1 MLILVAIE
9 IHQDNVLNDIAM
21 RENNELEKNMKSD
34 RNYVFTE
41 RAHFMCPNMHFGI
54 MAKIESNYDEERLL
68 QSIDILQKAH
78 PFLQSLIAEETDTGR
93 IYYQTQDYL
102 NIPVMIKEKDTLWQ
116 QDYEEISAQGWNVRK
131 ECLLKI
137 VVYPKG
143 STFQI
148 LFIAHHLLCDGRG
161 LLQLAEEFAGHYTKG
176 VMPQFVPE
184 HLIQG
189 LNDLPPNSDLP
200 FISKLIIGDANRRW
214 KKEDQQV
221 KYEEYST
228 FEKAY
233 IQKHKMEREIFTVCD
248 RELEEIQSLCRQQNI
263 TVNDWLIAKMM
274 LEENTNKVVIAADIR
289 NQTKCYRHGAMGN
302 YSTAF
307 SVSVKKNWKDIIP
320 LAKRAASQ
328 VINICQHPQKELL
341 VLACYIH
348 MLPELIDAVAISA
361 LGGFASKAGTFVGK
375 NMFGYRSQNGYSI
388 TNLGK
393 IQSDTIAEAVF
404 IPPASP
410 ANKKIWGV
418 LTVNNHMKICTSNLI
433 AER

>member
-1 MLILVAIE
+1 
-9 IHQDNVLNDIAM
+9 
-21 RENNELEKNMKSD
+21 MKAD
-34 RNYVFTE
+34 RNYVYTE

-54 MAKIESNYDEERLL
+54 MAKIESNYDEEQLR

-78 PFLQSLIAEETDTGR
+78 PFLHSLIADEKDTGR
-93 IYYQTQDYL
+93 IYYQIQDYL
-102 NIPVMIKEKDTLWQ
+102 NIPVMVKEEVSLWQ
-116 QDYEEISAQGWNVRK
+116 QDYEEISVQGWNVKK
-131 ECLLKI
+131 ECLLKV

-143 STFQI
+143 SEFQI

-161 LLQLAEEFAGHYTKG
+161 LLQLVEEFAGHYING
-176 VMPQFVPE
+176 VIPQFAPE
-184 HLIQG
+184 HLIQS
-189 LNDLPPNSDLP
+189 LNDLPLDSNLP

-214 KKEDQQV
+214 KKEGQQV
-221 KYEEYST
+221 MYEEYSV
-228 FEKAY
+228 FERDY
-233 IQKHKMEREIFTVCD
+233 IQKHKMKREIITVCD
-248 RELEEIQSLCRQQNI
+248 RELEEIQTLCKQQNI

-289 NQTKCYRHGAMGN
+289 NQTKCYKQGAMGN

-307 SVSVKKNWKDIIP
+307 SVSVKKNGENVIA
-320 LAKRAASQ
+320 LAKRVASQ
-328 VINICQHPQKELL
+328 VISICHHPQKEML

-348 MLPELIDAVAISA
+348 MLPGLIDAVAIST
-361 LGGFASKAGTFVGK
+361 LGDFESKAGTFVGR
-375 NMFGYRSQNGYSI
+375 NMFGYGSQNGYSV

-393 IQSDTIAEAVF
+393 IQSDKIAEAVF

>member
-1 MLILVAIE
+1 
-9 IHQDNVLNDIAM
+9 
-21 RENNELEKNMKSD
+21 MKAD
-34 RNYVFTE
+34 RNYVYTE

-54 MAKIESNYDEERLL
+54 MAKIESNYNEEQIR

-78 PFLQSLIAEETDTGR
+78 PFLHSLITDEKDTGR
-93 IYYQTQDYL
+93 IYYQIQDYL
-102 NIPVMIKEKDTLWQ
+102 NIPVMVKEEVALWQ
-116 QDYEEISAQGWNVRK
+116 RDYEEISVQGWNVKK
-131 ECLLKI
+131 ECLLKV

-143 STFQI
+143 SEFQI

-161 LLQLAEEFAGHYTKG
+161 LLQLVEEFAGHYING
-176 VMPQFVPE
+176 VIPQFAPE

-200 FISKLIIGDANRRW
+200 FISKLIINDVNRRW
-214 KKEDQQV
+214 KKEGQQV
-221 KYEEYST
+221 KYEEDYST
-228 FEKAY
+228 FERVY
-233 IQKHKMEREIFTVCD
+233 ILKHKIKREIFTVCN
-248 RELEEIQSLCRQQNI
+248 RELEEIQTLCRQQNI

-274 LEENTNKVVIAADIR
+274 LEENTNKVIIAADIR
-289 NQTKCYRHGAMGN
+289 NQTKCYKQGAMGN

-307 SVSVKKNWKDIIP
+307 SVSVKKNGENVIA
-320 LAKRAASQ
+320 LAKRVASQ
-328 VINICQHPQKELL
+328 VISICQHPQKEML

-348 MLPELIDAVAISA
+348 MLPGLIDAVAIST
-361 LGGFASKAGTFVGK
+361 LGDFESKSGTFVGR
-375 NMFGYRSQNGYSI
+375 NMFGYGSQNDYSV

-393 IQSDTIAEAVF
+393 IQSNIIAEAVF

>member
-1 MLILVAIE
+1 M
-9 IHQDNVLNDIAM
+9 N
-21 RENNELEKNMKSD
+21 SD

-41 RAHFMCPNMHFGI
+41 RAHFMCPDMHFGI
-54 MAKIESNYDEERLL
+54 MAKIESGYDEEKLI
-68 QSIDILQKAH
+68 QSMNILQKAH

-93 IYYQTQDYL
+93 IYYQIQDCL
-102 NIPVMIKEKDTLWQ
+102 NIPVMVKEEAAMWQ
-116 QDYEEISAQGWNVRK
+116 QDYEEISVQGWNVRK

-143 STFQI
+143 SEFQI

-161 LLQLAEEFAGHYTKG
+161 LLQLAEEFAGHYVNG
-176 VMPQFVPE
+176 VMPQFARE

-214 KKEDQQV
+214 KKEGKQV
-221 KYEEYST
+221 KYEEYSA
-228 FEKAY
+228 FERAY
-233 IQKHKMEREIFTVCD
+233 IQEHKTKREIFTVCNQ
-248 RELEEIQSLCRQQNI
+248 ELEEILALCKQQSV

-289 NQTKCYRHGAMGN
+289 NQVKCYQQGAMGN

-307 SVSVKKNWKDIIP
+307 SVSVKKNGENVIS
-320 LAKRAASQ
+320 LARRVALQ
-328 VINICQHPQKELL
+328 VKNICQRPQKEML

-348 MLPELIDAVAISA
+348 MQPELIDAVAIST
-361 LGGFASKAGTFVGK
+361 LGDFESKAETFVGR
-375 NMFGYRSQNGYSI
+375 NMFGYGSQNGYSI

-393 IQSDTIAEAVF
+393 IQSDAIAEAVF

-410 ANKKIWGV
+410 ANKKTWGV
-418 LTVNNHMKICTSNLI
+418 LTVNNHMKVCTSGIPFLPLPSI
-433 AER
+433 QPQQL